1 MRPLVPFPRISVAL
15 AVSWLALTDL
25 SAANAVLAVVIA
37 VGIPLSARPL
47 LTGLPRPRRPARALR
62 LLAVVVWDI
71 LVANIVVAR
80 LVLGPLSRLEPAF
93 VAVPIEAMHPHA
105 RSLLATIIAIAPGTV
120 AAAFSPDGRVLH
132 VHALNVPDPAVLVA
146 DIKERYERPLM
157 EIFEC

>member
-1 MRPLVPFPRISVAL
+1 M
-15 AVSWLALTDL
+15 
-25 SAANAVLAVVIA
+25 IA
-37 VGIPLSARPL
+37 VGIPMWARPFL
-47 LTGLPRPRRPARALR
+47 MDLPRPTRPARALR

-80 LVLGPLSRLEPAF
+80 LVLGPLSRHEPAF
-93 VAVPIEAMHPHA
+93 VAVPIARAHPQA
-105 RSLLATIIAIAPGTV
+105 RALLATIIAIAPGTV